1 MAPKLRRPTG
11 YGSSFSLLISDL
23 YFVVALATHY
33 DAHHAH
39 CTGGARRGLCAQPR
53 TGNLILSHGRG
64 GPHTSE
70 TGSAQQIFHLISLIN
85 DGFNEGFS

>member
-39 CTGGARRGLCAQPR
+39 WRSEERVVR
-53 TGNLILSHGRG
+53 TASHRQFNPEPWKGR
-64 GPHTSE
+64 TS
-70 TGSAQQIFHLISLIN
+70 HLRSQANIPFIHCL
-85 DGFNEGFS
+85 